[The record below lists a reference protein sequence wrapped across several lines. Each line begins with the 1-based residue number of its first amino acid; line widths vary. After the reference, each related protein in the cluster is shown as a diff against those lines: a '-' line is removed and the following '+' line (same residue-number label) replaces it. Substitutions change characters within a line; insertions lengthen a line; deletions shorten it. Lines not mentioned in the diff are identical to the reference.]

1 VAVVVKTVATTAYD
15 GSKDTDGLKVG
26 SFDGSKDTDGL
37 KDGSLDGSKDTDG
50 LKVGSF
56 DGSKDTDGLKDGS
69 LDGLTDGSLDGSKDM
84 DGLKDGSLD
93 GSKEGSEDG
102 AFDDFD
108 FGVFVDLTAFVPV
121 VAINWFSSI
130 FRFLL
135 LQMLIPVP
143 ATSDVNIT
151 TAPAYFDFQF
161 QCPWPRC
168 GLAASAKP
176 PSP

>member
-1 VAVVVKTVATTAYD
+1 
-15 GSKDTDGLKVG
+15 
-26 SFDGSKDTDGL
+26 
-37 KDGSLDGSKDTDG
+37 